1 MEEHTLIR
9 EMKRTLFVLRR
20 SEYQSLMRRLSDGV
34 CSLDC
39 LVAGNMELELTRHS
53 LRRRASRLFQGLPSG
68 CLETLRSVVAP
79 RQSTALVPVLCPKR
93 SIPSLVTL
101 RQKGSMP
108 DLALLHCMSKSQ
120 NIQIVLSSALH
131 SPKLRSS
138 RTWGSLA
145 LWKIMSLTAVLSTQ
159 CRASGK
165 RAAMKFALP
174 APQEADLVSGSTTAI
189 NPTLMAVG
197 VLLVEVALG
206 QTIEKDGSLYRGLL
220 TTEFDTDSQP
230 ERTMSLLERVNT
242 LSASRYYNLIR
253 RCISQEMSHAKVVVQ
268 SPLRD
273 VSVEIIVS
281 GGPRGK
287 GGVPVGYP

>member
-20 SEYQSLMRRLSDGV
+20 SEYQSIMRRLSDGV

-108 DLALLHCMSKSQ
+108 DFAMLHCMSKSQ
-120 NIQIVLSSALH
+120 SIQIVLSSALN
-131 SPKLRSS
+131 SSTLRSS
-138 RTWGSLA
+138 STWGSLA
-145 LWKIMSLTAVLSTQ
+145 LWKMMSLTAVLSTQ

-189 NPTLMAVG
+189 SSTLMAVG
-197 VLLVEVALG
+197 ILLIELALG
-206 QTIEKDGSLYRGLL
+206 QTVEKDRSLYRGLL
-220 TTEFDTDSQP
+220 TTGSDTDLQP
-230 ERTMSLLERVNT
+230 ERAMSLLERVNT
-242 LSASRYYNLIR
+242 LSTSSYYNLMR
-253 RCISQEMSHAKVVVQ
+253 PCISQEMSHAEVVVR
-268 SPLRD
+268 SPQKD
-273 VSVEIIVS
+273 VWVEIIVS
-281 GGPRGK
+281 
-287 GGVPVGYP
+287 